1 MRLLFRCVR
10 CVSVCSLH
18 EQVRCFQVPLTRDR
32 MSIRRFPPKG
42 EAMNA
47 VSNDSMR
54 CRTIATQGMGKLLM
68 PLASQRIADVILLG
82 PSSGSSA
89 VPLAQQ
95 LGLVELGQSD
105 LNCIRVRLEKHC
117 VLSFVFPFAIPG
129 NGHESLQHWWLR
141 PRSGWL
147 QLAKL
152 ILFTAVQLFSSRGIC
167 FLTLLV
173 VHCLIL
179 PFVTAGARI
188 SSHASSKAHLPG

>member
-1 MRLLFRCVR
+1 MK
-10 CVSVCSLH
+10 
-18 EQVRCFQVPLTRDR
+18 
-32 MSIRRFPPKG
+32 SIRRFPPKG

-68 PLASQRIADVILLG
+68 PLLPNVLLMSFAWPELG
-82 PSSGSSA
+82 ELCR
-89 VPLAQQ
+89 PLAQQ